1 MTTQPAQ
8 HLLDRIQAAWR
19 PFREAMERLGPDDM
33 ERRTSAGWTVKE
45 MIAHV
50 AFWDECALPVV
61 GGMFRGDPRWLA
73 VDRLTLNKWYGGGD
87 LGLDP
92 ADPWP
97 KADVHNAREAAWAR
111 GKSASDVLA
120 RWDRAHERVL
130 ALVAT
135 FTEAEAQDERFVA
148 YFEDKC
154 RHHAEHLAELEAAIE
169 TRPR

>member
-1 MTTQPAQ
+1 
-8 HLLDRIQAAWR
+8 
-19 PFREAMERLGPDDM
+19 MERLGPDGM

-61 GGMFRGDPRWLA
+61 GGMFRGDPQWLA
-73 VDRLTLNKWYGGGD
+73 VDPQTFEKWYGGDPSTSLRTGSG
-87 LGLDP
+87 LGP

-111 GKSASDVLA
+111 GKSAIEVLA

-148 YFEDKC
+148 YFQDKC
-154 RHHAEHLAELEAAIE
+154 RHHAEHFAELDAAVE
-169 TRPR
+169 TSTT